1 MIDEAA
7 PNPQTVIATAT
18 AFATA
23 LDRDDF
29 TAAGGL
35 VADACV
41 YDTGRE
47 TLNGRAAIL
56 ASYADATAWA
66 HAKFDDVRYESEIES
81 VSGTTAT
88 VRFTDYLVKAG
99 GQFHRHR
106 CRQDVTVGP
115 AGTIVR
121 IAHREI
127 AGEREKL
134 EAFLRTCGIER

>member
-7 PNPQTVIATAT
+7 PDPQTVIAIAT

-29 TAAGGL
+29 LDAARL
-35 VADACV
+35 IADDCV

-47 TLNGRAAIL
+47 VLTGRAAIL

-66 HAKFDDVRYESEIES
+66 HAKFDDVRYESEIEN
-81 VSGTTAT
+81 VEGAVAT

-99 GQFHRHR
+99 GHFHRHR

-121 IAHREI
+121 IVHREI
-127 AGEREKL
+127 VGERESL
-134 EAFLRTCGIER
+134 DVFLRTCGIE

>member
-1 MIDEAA
+1 MIDHAA
-7 PNPQTVIATAT
+7 PDPQTVIAITT

-23 LDRDDF
+23 LDGDDF
-29 TAAGGL
+29 TAAGRL
-35 VADACV
+35 IADECA

-47 TLNGRAAIL
+47 VLTGRAAIL
-56 ASYADATAWA
+56 ASYTDATTWA
-66 HAKFDDVRYESEIES
+66 HAQFDDVRYESEIES
-81 VSGTTAT
+81 VTDATAT

-99 GQFHRHR
+99 GKFHRHR

-127 AGEREKL
+127 AGERESL
-134 EAFLRTCGIER
+134 DVFLSMCGIE